1 MRKLFQPLGNF
12 PGFQLGNNTA
22 AAALNSDLP
31 ATQFWADQNSL
42 SSSHPFHSKADDA
55 AWESPSDFGILMS
68 TNCREHH
75 NSVTLG
81 TWRKLSAKTKAF
93 LMTFYIRRGVSLV
106 S

>member
-55 AWESPSDFGILMS
+55 AWESPSDFGID
-68 TNCREHH
+68 EHQSSWTVQRTLSRWARGGKLLPKSINL
-75 NSVTLG
+75 NSNAMLRG
-81 TWRKLSAKTKAF
+81 AF
-93 LMTFYIRRGVSLV
+93 YM
-106 S
+106 